1 MLRRLAVLV
10 IKKKIGTALFHS
22 VVAEPQQRIHKIFIM
37 DNSTH
42 TDPYD
47 PASCS
52 FAVSIFFTTAMAT
65 VSLAGFIGNILV
77 IFSVYKY
84 PILRTSTNYYYVN
97 MAVSDLIASVTI
109 WPLYLTDE
117 IITSSGSL
125 LQEPLATAACKV
137 GMFFR
142 LASTVVSILSL
153 VLIAVDR
160 FIATVFPLKAALI
173 TSKLRAAL
181 LFATWLIST
190 AYCFL
195 APYHSR
201 VRKVG
206 RETFCRFAWN
216 EMATAIYFITGLT
229 LFTFMPLITIIVL
242 YLCIMRSLRR
252 RLQPQEDTR
261 ASKRQKNRS
270 KQNEHV
276 MKIFK
281 SIVIAY
287 FVTYSFFWV
296 YFVLKITFPELSYK
310 DSCKLILG
318 FTYFVLPSLSTAINP
333 VILFAFS
340 SNFRQALRMLNLFS
354 FRITVN
360 SVHVLNTSVQERD
373 GPTSDPAKPSQTL
386 C

>member
-1 MLRRLAVLV
+1 MSN
-10 IKKKIGTALFHS
+10 FN
-22 VVAEPQQRIHKIFIM
+22 Q
-37 DNSTH
+37 

-47 PASCS
+47 SASCPY
-52 FAVSIFFTTAMAT
+52 AVSILFTTAVAII
-65 VSLAGFIGNILV
+65 SLAGLIGNILV
-77 IFSVYKY
+77 IFSVYKT
-84 PILRTSTNYYYVN
+84 PSLRTSTNYYYVN

-125 LQEPLATAACKV
+125 LQEPHATTACKV
-137 GMFFR
+137 GIFFR
-142 LASTVVSILSL
+142 LASTIVSILSL

-160 FIATVFPLKAALI
+160 FIAIVFPLKATLI
-173 TSKLRAAL
+173 TSKLRAAFL
-181 LFATWLIST
+181 CATWLIST
-190 AYCFL
+190 VYCFL

-216 EMATAIYFITGLT
+216 ELASTIYFVTGLT
-229 LFTFMPLITIIVL
+229 LFTVTPLITIIVL
-242 YLCIMRSLRR
+242 YLRIMRSLRT
-252 RLQPQEDTR
+252 RLQPQDDTR
-261 ASKRQKNRS
+261 ASNLQKNRS
-270 KQNEHV
+270 KQNQNV

-287 FVTYSFFWV
+287 FVTYSFLCV
-296 YFVLKITFPELSYK
+296 YFVLKIAFPELSYE

-340 SNFRQALRMLNLFS
+340 SNFRQALRKMLPFRFS
-354 FRITVN
+354 N
-360 SVHVLNTSVQERD
+360 SVHVVNTSVQERD
-373 GPTSDPAKPSQTL
+373 EPTPDQAKSSQTQ

>member
-1 MLRRLAVLV
+1 MNNF
-10 IKKKIGTALFHS
+10 THS
-22 VVAEPQQRIHKIFIM
+22 
-37 DNSTH
+37 
-42 TDPYD
+42 DPYD
-47 PASCS
+47 SASCPY
-52 FAVSIFFTTAMAT
+52 AVSIFFTTVMA
-65 VSLAGFIGNILV
+65 VISVAGFIGNILV
-77 IFSVYKY
+77 ILSVYK
-84 PILRTSTNYYYVN
+84 IRSLRTSTNYYYVN
-97 MAVSDLIASVTI
+97 MAASDLIASVTI

-160 FIATVFPLKAALI
+160 FIAIVFPLK
-173 TSKLRAAL
+173 TPFVTPKLRAAL

-206 RETFCRFAWN
+206 GETFCRFEWN
-216 EMATAIYFITGLT
+216 ELASTIYYITGLA
-229 LFTFMPLITIIVL
+229 LFTVTPLIIIIVL
-242 YLCIMRSLRR
+242 YLRIMRSLRR
-252 RLQPQEDTR
+252 RVQPQSNLQT
-261 ASKRQKNRS
+261 NRR
-270 KQNEHV
+270 KQNQNV

-287 FVTYSFFWV
+287 FVTYSFLCV
-296 YFVLKITFPELSYK
+296 YFILKIAAPELSHK
-310 DSCKLILG
+310 DKCKLILG

-333 VILFAFS
+333 VILFAFT
-340 SNFRQALRMLNLFS
+340 SNFRQALRRLNLFP
-354 FRITVN
+354 FHFAN
-360 SVHVLNTSVQERD
+360 SVHVMNTSIQERD
-373 GPTSDPAKPSQTL
+373 ESTPDLVKSCQTQ

>member
-1 MLRRLAVLV
+1 MSN
-10 IKKKIGTALFHS
+10 FN
-22 VVAEPQQRIHKIFIM
+22 Q
-37 DNSTH
+37 

-47 PASCS
+47 PASCPN
-52 FAVSIFFTTAMAT
+52 AVSIFFTSAMAII
-65 VSLAGFIGNILV
+65 SLAAFIGNIFV
-77 IFSVYKY
+77 ILSVCKT
-84 PILRTSTNYYYVN
+84 PSLRTSTNFYYVN

-125 LQEPLATAACKV
+125 LQEPQATAACKV
-137 GMFFR
+137 GIFFR

-160 FIATVFPLKAALI
+160 FIATVFPLKATLI

-216 EMATAIYFITGLT
+216 ELAETIYFITGLA
-229 LFTFMPLITIIVL
+229 LFTVAPLITIIVL
-242 YLCIMRSLRR
+242 YLRIMRSLRA
-252 RLQPQEDTR
+252 RLQPQDHAR
-261 ASKRQKNRS
+261 ASNLQRNRN
-270 KQNEHV
+270 KQNQNV

-287 FVTYSFFWV
+287 FVTYSFLCV
-296 YFVLKITFPELSYK
+296 YFVLKIAFPELSYK
-310 DSCKLILG
+310 DSCKFILG
-318 FTYFVLPSLSTAINP
+318 LTYFVLPSLSTAINP

-340 SNFRQALRMLNLFS
+340 GNFRQALRMLKLFP
-354 FRITVN
+354 FRFSN
-360 SVHVLNTSVQERD
+360 SVHVVNTSVHEQDEVTAD
-373 GPTSDPAKPSQTL
+373 QGKTSQTQ

>member
-1 MLRRLAVLV
+1 
-10 IKKKIGTALFHS
+10 
-22 VVAEPQQRIHKIFIM
+22 M
-37 DNSTH
+37 DNDS
-42 TDPYD
+42 YD
-47 PASCS
+47 SASCS
-52 FAVSIFFTTAMAT
+52 YAVSIFFTTAMAI

-77 IFSVYKY
+77 IFSVYKS
-84 PILRTSTNYYYVN
+84 PSLRTSTNYYYVN

-137 GMFFR
+137 GIFFR
-142 LASTVVSILSL
+142 LASTIVSILSL

-160 FIATVFPLKAALI
+160 FIAIVFPLKATLV
-173 TSKLRAAL
+173 TSKLRASL

-190 AYCFL
+190 AYCFP

-201 VRKVG
+201 VREVG

-216 EMATAIYFITGLT
+216 ELANTIYYITGLT
-229 LFTFMPLITIIVL
+229 LFTVTPLITIIVL
-242 YLCIMRSLRR
+242 YLCIMRSLRE
-252 RLQPQEDTR
+252 RLQPQHDTR
-261 ASKRQKNRS
+261 VSNLQKNRRS
-270 KQNEHV
+270 KQNENV

-287 FVTYSFFWV
+287 FVTYSFLCV

-340 SNFRQALRMLNLFS
+340 SNFRQALRMLNLFF
-354 FRITVN
+354 FRFALN

-373 GPTSDPAKPSQTL
+373 ASTTDPAKSSQTQCCQKMSNVCL
-386 C
+386 

>member
-1 MLRRLAVLV
+1 MNN
-10 IKKKIGTALFHS
+10 FN
-22 VVAEPQQRIHKIFIM
+22 Q
-37 DNSTH
+37 

-47 PASCS
+47 SASCPY
-52 FAVSIFFTTAMAT
+52 AVSIFFTTAMAII
-65 VSLAGFIGNILV
+65 SLAAFVGNILV
-77 IFSVYKY
+77 IFSVYKT
-84 PILRTSTNYYYVN
+84 PSLKTSTNYYYVN
-97 MAVSDLIASVTI
+97 MAVSDLIANATI

-117 IITSSGSL
+117 IITSKGSL

-137 GMFFR
+137 GIFFR
-142 LASTVVSILSL
+142 LASTIVSILSL

-216 EMATAIYFITGLT
+216 ELASAIYYVTGLA
-229 LFTFMPLITIIVL
+229 LFTVTPLITIIVL
-242 YLCIMRSLRR
+242 YLRIIRSLRG
-252 RLQPQEDTR
+252 RLQPQDGPR
-261 ASKRQKNRS
+261 ASNLQKNRS
-270 KQNEHV
+270 KRNNNV

-281 SIVIAY
+281 SIVIGY
-287 FVTYSFFWV
+287 FVTYSFLCV

-333 VILFAFS
+333 VILFVFS

-354 FRITVN
+354 FCFALN
-360 SVHVLNTSVQERD
+360 SVHVVKTSEQERD
-373 GPTSDPAKPSQTL
+373 GSTPDPAKSSESQ

>member
-1 MLRRLAVLV
+1 M
-10 IKKKIGTALFHS
+10 G
-22 VVAEPQQRIHKIFIM
+22 
-37 DNSTH
+37 NSTY
-42 TDPYD
+42 TDPQYD
-47 PASCS
+47 YASCTYV
-52 FAVSIFFTTAMAT
+52 VSIFFTTAMAI

-77 IFSVYKY
+77 ILSVYIS
-84 PILRTSTNYYYVN
+84 PSLRTSTNYYYVN

-117 IITSSGSL
+117 IITSRGSL

-181 LFATWLIST
+181 LFATWVIST

-195 APYHSR
+195 GPYHSR

-216 EMATAIYFITGLT
+216 ELAGTIYFITGLT
-229 LFTFMPLITIIVL
+229 LFTVLPLITIIVL

-252 RLQPQEDTR
+252 RLQPQDGTR
-261 ASKRQKNRS
+261 ASNLQKKRS
-270 KQNEHV
+270 KQNKNV

-287 FVTYSFFWV
+287 FVTYSFLCV
-296 YFVLKITFPELSYK
+296 YFGLKIAVPELSYK

-340 SNFRQALRMLNLFS
+340 SMFRQALRTLNLFT
-354 FRITVN
+354 FRFSLN

-373 GPTSDPAKPSQTL
+373 ESTPDPARSCQTQ

>member
-1 MLRRLAVLV
+1 MNN
-10 IKKKIGTALFHS
+10 F
-22 VVAEPQQRIHKIFIM
+22 
-37 DNSTH
+37 TH

-47 PASCS
+47 SASCPY
-52 FAVSIFFTTAMAT
+52 AVSIFFTTAMAII
-65 VSLAGFIGNILV
+65 SLAAFIGNILV
-77 IFSVYKY
+77 IFSVYKT
-84 PILRTSTNYYYVN
+84 PSLRTSTNYYYVN
-97 MAVSDLIASVTI
+97 MATSDLIASLTI

-125 LQEPLATAACKV
+125 LQGPLATAACQV
-137 GMFFR
+137 GIFFR
-142 LASTVVSILSL
+142 LVSTIVSILSL

-160 FIATVFPLKAALI
+160 FIATVFPLKATLI
-173 TSKLRAAL
+173 TPKLRAAL

-216 EMATAIYFITGLT
+216 ELASTIYFITGLT
-229 LFTFMPLITIIVL
+229 LFTVTPLITIIVL
-242 YLCIMRSLRR
+242 YFRIMSSLRK
-252 RLQPQEDTR
+252 RLQPQSDTR
-261 ASKRQKNRS
+261 ESNFQKNRS
-270 KQNEHV
+270 RQNQNV

-287 FVTYSFFWV
+287 FVTYSFYCV
-296 YFVLKITFPELSYK
+296 YFILKITSPDLSYK
-310 DSCKLILG
+310 DRWKLILG
-318 FTYFVLPSLSTAINP
+318 FAYFVLPSLSTAINP

-340 SNFRQALRMLNLFS
+340 SNFCQALRLLNLFP
-354 FRITVN
+354 FRSAN
-360 SVHVLNTSVQERD
+360 SVHVVNTSVQEQDESTR
-373 GPTSDPAKPSQTL
+373 DPAKSSQTQ